1 MKLIIKKILVV
12 TCLLGMFLS
21 TVYPVAE
28 ARYFGYFSDFWVYRY
43 GNQKT
48 GYVQKTVWNGWYV
61 INLGASARGTTVIHQ
76 LIDTYGNGKSEWNY
90 TETGTQNNYYTFD
103 CNSGG
108 KYALQMHLANKDS
121 DNLYGN
127 WSPDHY

>member
-1 MKLIIKKILVV
+1 MKLIIKKILAV

-48 GYVQKTVWNGWYV
+48 SDCQYF
-61 INLGASARGTTVIHQ
+61 L
-76 LIDTYGNGKSEWNY
+76 
-90 TETGTQNNYYTFD
+90 NN
-103 CNSGG
+103 
-108 KYALQMHLANKDS
+108 
-121 DNLYGN
+121 
-127 WSPDHY
+127 

>member
-1 MKLIIKKILVV
+1 
-12 TCLLGMFLS
+12 MFMS
-21 TVYPVAE
+21 DAYPVAKV
-28 ARYFGYFSDFWVYRY
+28 RYFGYFSKIWMCRY
-43 GNQKT
+43 CNQKI

>member
-1 MKLIIKKILVV
+1 MKLIIKKILAV

-90 TETGTQNNYYTFD
+90 TETKICIFM
-103 CNSGG
+103 
-108 KYALQMHLANKDS
+108 KKHLRT
-121 DNLYGN
+121 
-127 WSPDHY
+127 